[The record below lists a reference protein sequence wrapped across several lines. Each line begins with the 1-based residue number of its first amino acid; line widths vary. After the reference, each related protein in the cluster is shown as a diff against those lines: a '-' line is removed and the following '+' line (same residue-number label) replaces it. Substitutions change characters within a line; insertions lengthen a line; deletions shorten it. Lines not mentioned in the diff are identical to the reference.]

1 MPRFNG
7 TRGRH
12 GDQTHRRLL
21 TLELVDRA
29 YPRAGR
35 QHARQEID
43 LRIVGRDHQN
53 IGGAPASASVD
64 LQSRVVYDGR
74 LSSDNPAARHDGA
87 PIAIAILERLT
98 DQCSIGVQNGFGLL
112 GSRLAVASMGN
123 GRKAQ
128 CLLAP
133 EPGATGSEVI
143 VV

>member
-1 MPRFNG
+1 MEIKH
-7 TRGRH
+7 TV
-12 GDQTHRRLL
+12 RLL

-64 LQSRVVYDGR
+64 LQLRLARRFDGR

-87 PIAIAILERLT
+87 PIAIAIWNL
-98 DQCSIGVQNGFGLL
+98 
-112 GSRLAVASMGN
+112 
-123 GRKAQ
+123 
-128 CLLAP
+128 
-133 EPGATGSEVI
+133 
-143 VV
+143 